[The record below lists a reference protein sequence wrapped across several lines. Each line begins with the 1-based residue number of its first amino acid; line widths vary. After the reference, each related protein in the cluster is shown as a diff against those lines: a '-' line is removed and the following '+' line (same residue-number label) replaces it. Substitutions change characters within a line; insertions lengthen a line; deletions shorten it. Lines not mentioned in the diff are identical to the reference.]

1 MSRATKKGSAGGGGM
16 RDGGG
21 DEPLSLPRYRP
32 ELMNPDSTILFVGP
46 RRTGKSTLV
55 MDILYHMRHKI
66 YAAVCQTP
74 TTETAEELGKV
85 IPWSCVHDDFD
96 SVKLQTA
103 VNAMTQLV
111 KTERQVA
118 PKMGRHPEKRIL
130 LVLLD
135 DCMADQKNMKQKII
149 QDIFYNGRHYDL
161 LFINVQQYI
170 MDMPSK
176 LRTNIDIIV
185 STYDQAPD
193 SQERLWKYFFKTAF
207 PRYDQFVRNYTK
219 TTADFRAIILDRT
232 KRKVYWYKAQHPPV
246 WETEGQGQRLC
257 HPSIWVM
264 HCKYLRSRAEE
275 LKGDIA
281 YISETVRKSTEDVTL
296 EENRGAGAGMG
307 AGAGTQSE
315 SAVIIDDHLII
326 K

>member
-1 MSRATKKGSAGGGGM
+1 
-16 RDGGG
+16 
-21 DEPLSLPRYRP
+21 
-32 ELMNPDSTILFVGP
+32 
-46 RRTGKSTLV
+46 
-55 MDILYHMRHKI
+55 MDILYHIRDKV

-85 IPWSCVHDDFD
+85 IPWSCIHDDFD
-96 SVKLQTA
+96 SAKLQSA
-103 VNAMTQLV
+103 VSAMKQLV

-118 PKMGRHPEKRIL
+118 PKMGRQPEKRIL

-135 DCMADQKNMKQKII
+135 DCMADQKNMKQKVI

-207 PRYDQFVRNYTK
+207 PRYEQFKRVYEA

-232 KRKVYWYKAQHPPV
+232 KRKVYWYKAEPGI
-246 WETEGQGQRLC
+246 WETSGQRLC
-257 HPSIWVM
+257 HPSIWIM

-275 LKGDIA
+275 LKGSIA
-281 YISETVRKSTEDVTL
+281 YISETVRKSTEDCTVSHGKAGIETGGN
-296 EENRGAGAGMG
+296 ESGA
-307 AGAGTQSE
+307 
-315 SAVIIDDHLII
+315 VLIDDHIVI
-326 K
+326 N

>member
-1 MSRATKKGSAGGGGM
+1 MMA
-16 RDGGG
+16 
-21 DEPLSLPRYRP
+21 
-32 ELMNPDSTILFVGP
+32 PDATILFVGP

-55 MDILYHMRHKI
+55 LDILYHLRHKI
-66 YAAVCQTP
+66 YASVAQTP

-85 IPWSCVHDDFD
+85 IPWSCIHDDFD
-96 SVKLQTA
+96 SGKLQTA
-103 VNAMTQLV
+103 VSAMKQLV
-111 KTERQVA
+111 KTERKLA
-118 PKMGRHPEKRIL
+118 PKMGRPPEKRIL

-135 DCMADQKNMKQKII
+135 DCMADQKNMKQKVI
-149 QDIFYNGRHYDL
+149 QDIFYNGRHNDM

-207 PRYDQFVRNYTK
+207 PKYDRFRDVYQKATS
-219 TTADFRAIILDRT
+219 DFRAIVLDRT
-232 KRKVYWYKAQHPPV
+232 QRKVFWYKAQHPAPV
-246 WETEGQGQRLC
+246 YRLG

-275 LKGDIA
+275 LRGDIA
-281 YISETVRKSTEDVTL
+281 YISETVRTMTDATTSERDA
-296 EENRGAGAGMG
+296 RGGADPSSSAGIVVND
-307 AGAGTQSE
+307 E
-315 SAVIIDDHLII
+315 IVIP
-326 K
+326 

>member
-1 MSRATKKGSAGGGGM
+1 MS
-16 RDGGG
+16 
-21 DEPLSLPRYRP
+21 RYRP
-32 ELMNPDSTILFVGP
+32 EEMNPDSTILFVGP

-55 MDILYHMRHKI
+55 MDILYHIRQKI

-74 TTETAEELGKV
+74 TTETAEELGKI
-85 IPWSCVHDDFD
+85 IPWTCIHDDFD
-96 SVKLQTA
+96 SGKLQTA
-103 VNAMTQLV
+103 VNAMKQLV

-118 PKMGRHPEKRIL
+118 PKMGRHPDKRIL

-207 PRYDQFVRNYTK
+207 PKYDEFRRVYER
-219 TTADFRAIILDRT
+219 TTANFRAIILDRT
-232 KRKVYWYKAQHPPV
+232 KRKVYWYKAQHPSI
-246 WETEGQGQRLC
+246 WETQAQGERLC

-281 YISETVRKSTEDVTL
+281 YISETVRKSTESGGSGS
-296 EENRGAGAGMG
+296 GAGAGLRG
-307 AGAGTQSE
+307 TAAGGDGETAAGGDG
-315 SAVIIDDHLII
+315 AVIVGDQLII

>member
-1 MSRATKKGSAGGGGM
+1 MT
-16 RDGGG
+16 
-21 DEPLSLPRYRP
+21 LPRYHP

-55 MDILYHMRHKI
+55 MDILFHIREKI

-74 TTETAEELGKV
+74 TAETAEELGKV
-85 IPWSCVHDDFD
+85 IPWSCIHDDFD
-96 SVKLQTA
+96 SGKLQSA
-103 VNAMTQLV
+103 VNAMKQLV
-111 KTERQVA
+111 KTERQIA
-118 PKMGRHPEKRIL
+118 PKMGREPEKRIL

-135 DCMADQKNMKQKII
+135 DCMADQKNMKQKVI

-207 PRYDQFVRNYTK
+207 PRYEQFKKVYEA

-232 KRKVYWYKAQHPPV
+232 KRKVYWYKAQHPSI
-246 WETEGQGQRLC
+246 WETSGYGQRLC
-257 HPSIWVM
+257 HPSIWIM

-275 LKGDIA
+275 LRGSIA
-281 YISETVRKSTEDVTL
+281 YISETVRKSTEDVANDDVGDGSGSGNGGGTMGV
-296 EENRGAGAGMG
+296 EAGA
-307 AGAGTQSE
+307 SE
-315 SAVIIDDHLII
+315 ARAVLIDDHIVI